1 MLMVKTCNCFLF
13 AHMRKAYLSV
23 LLLML
28 SIQTKA
34 MKINYTIDIQNPN
47 THYALVKLDISE
59 IKESKILFKM
69 PVWTPG
75 SYMLREFERNIEQV
89 AAHSTGKTLNIS
101 KVDKST
107 WAVDGKNIGKT
118 IQITYRVYC
127 FENTVRTSYIDN
139 DHAFLLLSSCLMY
152 AENQGSG
159 TLDMNYPEAW
169 TKISSTL
176 HQSKVNLFSFDN
188 YDELIDSPIEI
199 GNHQV
204 LKFEV
209 AGVPHSVALVGKN
222 NCPTDKFKAD
232 LQKIC
237 NTMYQIVGK
246 HPCKE
251 YLFIIHHVEEG
262 GGGLEHANSNVVQMQ
277 RFAYTNKERYLNF
290 LSLCAHEY
298 FHLWNVKRIRPEAL
312 GPFDYSRE
320 NHSNLLWVA
329 EGITSYYDELAMY
342 RAGFRTESEYLKT
355 LSNTFSSTLN
365 RKGAEIQTLHEASFD
380 AWIKEYRPN
389 ENSINTN
396 ISYYLKGAAIAALLD
411 IELLD
416 ASKGARG
423 LDHLMQYLYSEYYEK
438 KHRGFTDD
446 EFYNSIDIIAGKE
459 LHFRSWAEETN
470 GIETNQK
477 IKAILKKVACS
488 IENKVQNNLFYT
500 GINTEQKGDKI
511 IVKSIDAM
519 SAAFGLDIQA
529 GDEIIA
535 INKIRIKTSLD
546 EAVRLIGEGVQLD
559 FLISRNGLI
568 RDLTIVPVQNPKL
581 DLSISIDK
589 GDDPILLVWLKK
601 A

>member
-1 MLMVKTCNCFLF
+1 
-13 AHMRKAYLSV
+13 MRKVNLTL

-47 THYALVKLDISE
+47 THYALVKLEISE
-59 IKESKILFKM
+59 IKENKITLKM

-75 SYMLREFERNIEQV
+75 SYMVREFERNIEQV
-89 AAHSTGKTLNIS
+89 GAIAN
-101 KVDKST
+101 DKSIAINKLDKSS
-107 WAVDGKNIGKT
+107 WT
-118 IQITYRVYC
+118 IDNKYGDKSIQVTYKVYC

-139 DHAFLLLSSCLMY
+139 DHAFLLLSSCLLY
-152 AENQGSG
+152 TEKQGGG
-159 TLDMNYPEAW
+159 TLDINYPETW

-176 HQSKVNLFSFDN
+176 VQSKPNLFSFNN

-199 GNHQV
+199 GNHQII
-204 LKFEV
+204 KFDV
-209 AGVPHSVALVGKN
+209 AGVPHTVALVGKN
-222 NCPTDKFKAD
+222 NCPTDKFKVD

-251 YLFIIHHVEEG
+251 YLFIVHHVEEG

-277 RFAYTNKERYLNF
+277 RFAYSNKERYLNF

-312 GPFDYSRE
+312 GPFDYSKE
-320 NHSNLLWVA
+320 NYTNLLWVA

-342 RAGFRTESEYLKT
+342 RAGFRTENEYLRT

-365 RKGAEIQTLHEASFD
+365 RKGAEIQSLHEASFD

-416 ASKGARG
+416 ASKGSKG
-423 LDHLMQYLYSEYYEK
+423 LDHLMQYLYSEFYEK
-438 KHRGFTDD
+438 KQRGFTDN
-446 EFYNSIDIIAGKE
+446 EFYAAIDFVAGKP
-459 LHFRSWAEETN
+459 LNFRSWAEGSNTS
-470 GIETNQK
+470 ETNQK
-477 IKAILKKVACS
+477 IKNILKKVACS
-488 IENKVQNNLFYT
+488 IENKVQSNLFFT
-500 GINTEQKGDKI
+500 GINTEQKGERI
-511 IVKSIDAM
+511 MVRSIDGM
-519 SAAFGLDIQA
+519 SPAFGLDLQA

-535 INKIRIKTSLD
+535 VNGIRVKTSL
-546 EAVRLIGEGVQLD
+546 EEVVKLIGEGNELN
-559 FLISRNGLI
+559 FIISRNGLI
-568 RDLTIVPVQNPKL
+568 RELNLKPIQNPKL
-581 DLSISIDK
+581 DLYISIDK
-589 GDDPILLVWLKK
+589 GDDPLLLAWLKK
-601 A
+601 N

>member
-1 MLMVKTCNCFLF
+1 
-13 AHMRKAYLSV
+13 MRKVNLAL

-47 THYALVKLDISE
+47 THYALVKLEISE
-59 IKESKILFKM
+59 IKDSKIHLKM
-69 PVWTPG
+69 PVWAPG

-89 AAHSTGKTLNIS
+89 NAISNNKSIGIS
-101 KVDKST
+101 KSDKST
-107 WAVDGKNIGKT
+107 WIIEPKSGDKNILVSYK
-118 IQITYRVYC
+118 VYC

-139 DHAFLLLSSCLMY
+139 DHAFLLLSSCLLY
-152 AENQGSG
+152 ADKQGSG
-159 TLDMNYPEAW
+159 TLDINYPEAW

-176 HQSKVNLFSFDN
+176 IQSKPNLFSFNN

-204 LKFEV
+204 LKFDV
-209 AGVPHSVALVGKN
+209 AGVPHTVALVGKN
-222 NCPTDKFKAD
+222 NCPTDKFKTD

-246 HPCKE
+246 HPCRE
-251 YLFIIHHVEEG
+251 YLFIVHHVEEG

-277 RFAYTNKERYLNF
+277 RFAYNNKERYLNF

-312 GPFDYSRE
+312 GPFDYSKE
-320 NHSNLLWVA
+320 NYTNLLWVA

-342 RAGFRTESEYLKT
+342 RAGFRTESEYLRT
-355 LSNTFSSTLN
+355 LSGTFTSTLN
-365 RKGAEIQTLHEASFD
+365 RKGAEIQSLHEASFD

-416 ASKGARG
+416 ASKGIKG
-423 LDHLMQYLYSEYYEK
+423 LDNLLQYLYTEYYEK
-438 KHRGFTDD
+438 KQRGFTDD
-446 EFYNSIDIIAGKE
+446 EFYSAIDFVAGKP
-459 LHFRSWAEETN
+459 LNFKSWAEEINTS
-470 GIETNQK
+470 ETNEK
-477 IKAILKKVACS
+477 IKNTLKKVACS
-488 IENKVQNNLFYT
+488 IENKVQSSRLYT
-500 GINTEQKGDKI
+500 GINTEQKGERI
-511 IVKSIDAM
+511 LVRSIDGM
-519 SAAFGLDIQA
+519 SPAYGADLQA

-535 INKIRIKTSLD
+535 VNTIRIKTSLD
-546 EAVRLIGEGVQLD
+546 DVIKLIGEGSDLN
-559 FLISRNGLI
+559 FIISRNGLI
-568 RDLTIVPVQNPKL
+568 RELILKPSHSPKL
-581 DLSISIDK
+581 DLYITIDK
-589 GDDPILLVWLKK
+589 GDDTLLLAWLKK
-601 A
+601 S

>member
-1 MLMVKTCNCFLF
+1 MVKTSNCYLF
-13 AHMRKAYLSV
+13 AAMRKVNLV
-23 LLLML
+23 LLLLIL

-47 THYALVKLDISE
+47 THYALVKLEISE
-59 IKESKILFKM
+59 IKESRIVLKM

-75 SYMLREFERNIEQV
+75 SYMVREFERNIEQV
-89 AAHSTGKTLNIS
+89 SANSNKKNNTIS

-107 WAVDGKNIGKT
+107 WAIENKSTDKT
-118 IQITYRVYC
+118 IEVTYKVYC

-152 AENQGSG
+152 ADKQGSG
-159 TLDMNYPEAW
+159 TLDINYPEAW
-169 TKISSTL
+169 TKISTTL
-176 HQSKVNLFSFDN
+176 IQSKPNLFLFNS

-199 GNHQV
+199 GTHQV

-209 AGVPHSVALVGKN
+209 AGVPHTVALVGKN
-222 NCPTDKFKAD
+222 NCPTDKFKTD

-237 NTMYQIVGK
+237 STMYQIVGK

-277 RFAYTNKERYLNF
+277 RFAYTNKDRYLNF

-312 GPFDYSRE
+312 GPFDYSKE
-320 NHSNLLWVA
+320 NYTNLLWVA

-342 RAGFRTESEYLKT
+342 RAGFRTESEYLRI
-355 LSNTFSSTLN
+355 LSNTFSATIN
-365 RKGAEIQTLHEASFD
+365 RKGAEIQSMHEASFD

-396 ISYYLKGAAIAALLD
+396 ISYYMKGAAIAALLD

-416 ASKGARG
+416 ATKGSKG
-423 LDHLMQYLYSEYYEK
+423 LDHLLQYLYSEYYEK
-438 KHRGFTDD
+438 KQRGFTDN
-446 EFYNSIDIIAGKE
+446 EFYDAVDYIAGKP
-459 LHFRSWAEETN
+459 LNFKSWAEETN
-470 GIETNQK
+470 TSETNQQ
-477 IKAILKKVACS
+477 IKNILKKVACS
-488 IENKVQNNLFYT
+488 IENKVQNNLLYT
-500 GINTEQKGDKI
+500 GINTEQKGEKI
-511 IVKSIDAM
+511 AVKSIDAM

-546 EAVRLIGEGVQLD
+546 EAIRLIGEGVKLD
-559 FLISRNGLI
+559 FIISRNGLI

-589 GDDPILLVWLKK
+589 GDDPILLVWLKRI
-601 A
+601 

>member
-1 MLMVKTCNCFLF
+1 
-13 AHMRKAYLSV
+13 MRKVNLIL

-47 THYALVKLDISE
+47 THYALVKLEISD
-59 IKESKILFKM
+59 IKESKVALKM

-75 SYMLREFERNIEQV
+75 SYMVREFERNIEQV
-89 AAHSTGKTLNIS
+89 TANAGNKTILIS
-101 KVDKST
+101 KSDKST
-107 WAVDGKNIGKT
+107 WTIDNKSGEKT
-118 IQITYRVYC
+118 IQVIYKVYC

-139 DHAFLLLSSCLMY
+139 DHAFLLLSSCLLY
-152 AENQGSG
+152 ADKQGAG
-159 TLDMNYPEAW
+159 TLDINYPETW
-169 TKISSTL
+169 SNISTTLIQTKP
-176 HQSKVNLFSFDN
+176 NLFSFNN

-209 AGVPHSVALVGKN
+209 AGVPHTVALVGKN

-277 RFAYTNKERYLNF
+277 RFAYSNKERYLNF

-312 GPFDYSRE
+312 GPFDYSKE
-320 NHSNLLWVA
+320 NHTNLLWVA

-342 RAGFRTESEYLKT
+342 RAGFRTESEYLRT

-365 RKGAEIQTLHEASFD
+365 RKGAEIQSLHEASFD

-416 ASKGARG
+416 ASKGSKG
-423 LDHLMQYLYSEYYEK
+423 LDHLLQYLYAEYYEK
-438 KHRGFTDD
+438 KQRGFTDN
-446 EFYNSIDIIAGKE
+446 EFYAAIDFVAGKP
-459 LHFRSWAEETN
+459 LNFRSWAEETN
-470 GIETNQK
+470 TSETNQK
-477 IKAILKKVACS
+477 IKNILKKVACS
-488 IENKVQNNLFYT
+488 IENKVQNNPYYT
-500 GINTEQKGDKI
+500 GINTEQKGEKI
-511 IVKSIDAM
+511 TVRSIDGL
-519 SAAFGLDIQA
+519 SPAFGLDLQF

-535 INKIRIKTSLD
+535 VNNIRIKTSLD
-546 EAVRLIGEGVQLD
+546 EVIKLIGEGVELK

-568 RDLTIVPVQNPKL
+568 RELTLKPSQNPKL
-581 DLSISIDK
+581 DLNISIDK
-589 GDDPILLVWLKK
+589 GDEPLLMVWLKK
-601 A
+601 N

>member
-1 MLMVKTCNCFLF
+1 
-13 AHMRKAYLSV
+13 MRKVNLA
-23 LLLML
+23 LLLLVL

-47 THYALVKLDISE
+47 THYALVKLEISE
-59 IKESKILFKM
+59 IKDSKIHLKM
-69 PVWTPG
+69 PVWAPG

-89 AAHSTGKTLNIS
+89 NAISNNKSIGIS
-101 KVDKST
+101 KSDKST
-107 WAVDGKNIGKT
+107 WIIEPKSGDKNILVSYK
-118 IQITYRVYC
+118 VYC

-139 DHAFLLLSSCLMY
+139 DHAFLLLSSCLLY
-152 AENQGSG
+152 ADKQGSG
-159 TLDMNYPEAW
+159 TLDINYPEAW

-176 HQSKVNLFSFDN
+176 IQLKPNLFSFNN

-209 AGVPHSVALVGKN
+209 AGVPHTVALVGKN
-222 NCPTDKFKAD
+222 NCPTDKFKTD

-251 YLFIIHHVEEG
+251 YLFIVHHVEEG

-277 RFAYTNKERYLNF
+277 RFAYSSKERYLNF

-312 GPFDYSRE
+312 GPFDYSKE
-320 NHSNLLWVA
+320 NYTNLLWVA

-342 RAGFRTESEYLKT
+342 RAGFRTESEYLRT
-355 LSNTFSSTLN
+355 LSSTFTSTLN
-365 RKGAEIQTLHEASFD
+365 RKGAEIQSLHEASFD

-411 IELLD
+411 VELLD
-416 ASKGARG
+416 ASKGSKG
-423 LDHLMQYLYSEYYEK
+423 LDHLLQYLYAEYYEK
-438 KHRGFTDD
+438 KQRGFTDD
-446 EFYNSIDIIAGKE
+446 EFYSAIDFVAGKP
-459 LHFRSWAEETN
+459 LNFKSWAEEINTS
-470 GIETNQK
+470 ETNQK
-477 IKAILKKVACS
+477 IKDILKKVACS
-488 IENKVQNNLFYT
+488 IENKVQSNNYYT
-500 GINTEQKGDKI
+500 GVNTEQKGEKI
-511 IVKSIDAM
+511 IIRSIDGM
-519 SAAFGLDIQA
+519 SPAYGADLQA

-535 INKIRIKTSLD
+535 VNTVRIKTSLD
-546 EAVRLIGEGVQLD
+546 EVIKLIGEGNDLN
-559 FLISRNGLI
+559 FIISRNGLI
-568 RDLTIVPVQNPKL
+568 RELILKPIHNPKL
-581 DLSISIDK
+581 DLYITIDK
-589 GDDPILLVWLKK
+589 GDDPLLLAWLKK
-601 A
+601 S

>member
-1 MLMVKTCNCFLF
+1 MVKTSNCYLF
-13 AHMRKAYLSV
+13 AAMRKVNLV
-23 LLLML
+23 LLLLIL

-47 THYALVKLDISE
+47 THYALVKLEISE
-59 IKESKILFKM
+59 IKENRIVLKM

-75 SYMLREFERNIEQV
+75 SYMVREFERNIEQV
-89 AAHSTGKTLNIS
+89 SAISNKKNNTIS

-107 WAVDGKNIGKT
+107 WAIENKSTDKT
-118 IQITYRVYC
+118 IEVTYKVYC

-139 DHAFLLLSSCLMY
+139 DHAFLLLSSCLLY
-152 AENQGSG
+152 ADKQGSG
-159 TLDMNYPEAW
+159 TLDINYPEAW
-169 TKISSTL
+169 TKISTTL
-176 HQSKVNLFSFDN
+176 IQSKPNLFSFDN

-204 LKFEV
+204 FKFEV
-209 AGVPHSVALVGKN
+209 AGVPHTVALVGKN
-222 NCPTDKFKAD
+222 NCPTDKFKTD

-237 NTMYQIVGK
+237 STMNQIIGK

-312 GPFDYSRE
+312 GPFDYSKE
-320 NHSNLLWVA
+320 NYTNLLWVA

-342 RAGFRTESEYLKT
+342 RAGFRTESDYLRI
-355 LSNTFSSTLN
+355 LSNTFSATIN
-365 RKGAEIQTLHEASFD
+365 RKGAEIQSMHEASFD

-396 ISYYLKGAAIAALLD
+396 ISYYMKGASIAALLD

-416 ASKGARG
+416 ATKGSKG
-423 LDHLMQYLYSEYYEK
+423 LDHLLQYLYSEYYEK
-438 KHRGFTDD
+438 KQRGFTDN
-446 EFYNSIDIIAGKE
+446 EFYDAIDYIAGKP
-459 LHFRSWAEETN
+459 LNFKSWAEETN
-470 GIETNQK
+470 TSETNQQ
-477 IKAILKKVACS
+477 IKNILKKVACS

-500 GINTEQKGDKI
+500 GINTEQKGEKI
-511 IVKSIDAM
+511 AVKSIDAL
-519 SAAFGLDIQA
+519 SPAFGLDMQA

-535 INKIRIKTSLD
+535 VNNIRIKTSLD
-546 EAVRLIGEGVQLD
+546 ELVKLIGEGIELN
-559 FLISRNGLI
+559 FIISRNGLI
-568 RDLTIVPVQNPKL
+568 RELALKPSQNPKL
-581 DLSISIDK
+581 DLNITIDK
-589 GDDPILLVWLKK
+589 VDDPILLVWLKK
-601 A
+601 I

>member
-1 MLMVKTCNCFLF
+1 
-13 AHMRKAYLSV
+13 MRKVNLTL

-47 THYALVKLDISE
+47 THYALVKLEISE
-59 IKESKILFKM
+59 FKENKITLKM

-75 SYMLREFERNIEQV
+75 SYMVREFERNIEQV
-89 AAHSTGKTLNIS
+89 GAIANDKSIAINKL
-101 KVDKST
+101 DKST
-107 WAVDGKNIGKT
+107 WT
-118 IQITYRVYC
+118 IDNKSGDKSIQVTYKVYC
-127 FENTVRTSYIDN
+127 FENTVRTSYIDS
-139 DHAFLLLSSCLMY
+139 DHAFLLLSSCLLY
-152 AENQGSG
+152 TEKQGGG
-159 TLDMNYPEAW
+159 TLDINYPETW

-176 HQSKVNLFSFDN
+176 VQSKPNLFSFNN

-199 GNHQV
+199 GNHQII
-204 LKFEV
+204 KFDV
-209 AGVPHSVALVGKN
+209 AGVPHTVALVGKN
-222 NCPTDKFKAD
+222 NCPTDKFKVD

-251 YLFIIHHVEEG
+251 YLFIVHHVEEG

-277 RFAYTNKERYLNF
+277 RFAYSNKERYLNF

-312 GPFDYSRE
+312 GPFDYSKE
-320 NHSNLLWVA
+320 NYTNLLWVA

-342 RAGFRTESEYLKT
+342 RAGFRTESEYLRT

-365 RKGAEIQTLHEASFD
+365 RKGAEIQSLHEASFD

-416 ASKGARG
+416 ASKGSKG
-423 LDHLMQYLYSEYYEK
+423 LDHLLQYLYSEYYEK
-438 KHRGFTDD
+438 KQRGFTDN
-446 EFYNSIDIIAGKE
+446 EFYAAIDFVAGKP
-459 LHFRSWAEETN
+459 LNFRSWAEGSNTS
-470 GIETNQK
+470 ETNQK
-477 IKAILKKVACS
+477 IKNILKKVACS
-488 IENKVQNNLFYT
+488 IENKVQSNLFYT
-500 GINTEQKGDKI
+500 GINTEQKGERI
-511 IVKSIDAM
+511 MVRSIDGM
-519 SAAFGLDIQA
+519 SPAFGLDLQA

-535 INKIRIKTSLD
+535 VNGIRVKTSL
-546 EAVRLIGEGVQLD
+546 EEVVKLIGEGNELN
-559 FLISRNGLI
+559 FIISRNGLI
-568 RDLTIVPVQNPKL
+568 RELNLKPIQNPKL
-581 DLSISIDK
+581 DLYISIDK
-589 GDDPILLVWLKK
+589 GDDPLLLAWLKK
-601 A
+601 N

>member
-1 MLMVKTCNCFLF
+1 MVKTSNCYLF
-13 AHMRKAYLSV
+13 AAMRKVNLV
-23 LLLML
+23 LLLLIL

-47 THYALVKLDISE
+47 THYALVKLEISE
-59 IKESKILFKM
+59 IKESRIVLKM

-75 SYMLREFERNIEQV
+75 SYMVREFERNIEQV
-89 AAHSTGKTLNIS
+89 SANSNKKNNTIS

-107 WAVDGKNIGKT
+107 WAIENKSTDKT
-118 IQITYRVYC
+118 IEVTYKVYC

-152 AENQGSG
+152 ADKQGSG
-159 TLDMNYPEAW
+159 TLDINYPEAW
-169 TKISSTL
+169 TKISTTL
-176 HQSKVNLFSFDN
+176 IQSKPNLFLFNS

-199 GNHQV
+199 GTHQV

-209 AGVPHSVALVGKN
+209 EGVPHTVALVGKN
-222 NCPTDKFKAD
+222 NCPTDKFKTD

-237 NTMYQIVGK
+237 STMYQIVGK

-277 RFAYTNKERYLNF
+277 RFAYTNKDRYLNF

-312 GPFDYSRE
+312 GPFDYSKE
-320 NHSNLLWVA
+320 NYTNLLWVA

-342 RAGFRTESEYLKT
+342 RAGFRTESEYLRI
-355 LSNTFSSTLN
+355 LSNTFSATIN
-365 RKGAEIQTLHEASFD
+365 RKGAEIQSMHEASFD

-396 ISYYLKGAAIAALLD
+396 ISYYMKGAAIAALLD

-416 ASKGARG
+416 ATKGSKG
-423 LDHLMQYLYSEYYEK
+423 LDHLLQYLYSEYYEK
-438 KHRGFTDD
+438 KQRGFTDN
-446 EFYNSIDIIAGKE
+446 EFYDAVDYIAGKP
-459 LHFRSWAEETN
+459 LNFKSWAEETN
-470 GIETNQK
+470 TSETNQQ
-477 IKAILKKVACS
+477 IKNILKKVACS
-488 IENKVQNNLFYT
+488 IENKVQNNLLYT
-500 GINTEQKGDKI
+500 GINTEQKGEKI
-511 IVKSIDAM
+511 AVKSIDAM

-546 EAVRLIGEGVQLD
+546 EAIRLIGEGVKLD
-559 FLISRNGLI
+559 FIISRNGLI

-589 GDDPILLVWLKK
+589 GDDPILLVWLKRI
-601 A
+601 